1 MVSDRGT
8 LISRRDAL
16 AATGTTTLAGVA
28 GCLGGGDG
36 GDGTIR
42 YAGVTGALLNDL
54 LATFNLSDHMTEE
67 VFEHHGEEYEFDFL
81 DVASTPEV
89 VRSLGS
95 DEADLGLL
103 AYSSLA
109 NAIEEDVLPGGGTVI
124 APLTYDGPRYADT
137 YCAQADSDIE
147 QPADLEGGSL
157 AVNGIGTAIDIAAR
171 YVFVQEGV
179 DIDSVQFQ
187 EIDFPAMAPTLQDGT
202 VDAATFVQPF
212 YQLNESDLQVVFD
225 TTDAFGD
232 FLKIFVTAR
241 DDFLS
246 DNAEAVEYMLEDFWT
261 GLQWW
266 ANDDNAE
273 QRLDIATEVIGLDRG
288 VLEPIIATESGYYH
302 GEDGLRIDPA
312 WIQAPIDG
320 MEEVGELD
328 ESIDVSE
335 YVDNSYLPD
344 DADVEPSTLS

>member
-1 MVSDRGT
+1 MGSELGNFST
-8 LISRRDAL
+8 RREVL
-16 AATGTTTLAGVA
+16 AATGATTLAGVA
-28 GCLGGGDG
+28 GCMGGD
-36 GDGTIR
+36 DGENTIR
-42 YAGVTGALLNDL
+42 YAGVTGALVNDL

-67 VFEHHGEEYEFDFL
+67 VFEYAGEEYEFEFL

-95 DEADLGLL
+95 GEADLGLL

-109 NAIEEDVLPGGGTVI
+109 NAIEEDILQGGATVI

-137 YCAQADSDIE
+137 YCATAGSDITD
-147 QPADLEGGSL
+147 PADLEGGSL

-179 DIDSVQFQ
+179 DVDSVQFQ
-187 EIDFPAMAPTLQDGT
+187 EIDFPAMAATLADGT

-212 YQLNESDLQVVFD
+212 YQQNESDLQVVFD
-225 TTDAFGD
+225 TADAFGD

-241 DDFLS
+241 DDFLA
-246 DNAEAVEYMLEDFWT
+246 DNAEPVEYMLEDFWT

-266 ANDDNAE
+266 ADDANSE
-273 QRLDIATEVIGLDRG
+273 QRLDIATEVIGLDRA
-288 VLEPIIATESGYYH
+288 VLEPIIGTDADYYH

-320 MEEVGELD
+320 MQEVGEIE

-335 YVDNSYLPD
+335 YVDNAYLSE
-344 DADVEPSTLS
+344 AANVEPSTLG